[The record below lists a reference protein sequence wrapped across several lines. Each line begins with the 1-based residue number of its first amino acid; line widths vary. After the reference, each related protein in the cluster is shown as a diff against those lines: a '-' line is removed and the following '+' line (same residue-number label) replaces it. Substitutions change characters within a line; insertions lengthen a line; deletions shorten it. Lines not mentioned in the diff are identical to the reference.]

1 MGLLPFLPG
10 DAKALHLLR
19 SRGKVG
25 APCKRVSGRGGAANL
40 LTIRQ
45 LCRNFHEGG
54 RIHRVLDGAD
64 AQIRGGETVA
74 ILGRS
79 GSGKST
85 LLNLISGI
93 DRPDSGSIAVAG
105 REITELAEPARTL
118 FRRERIGFV
127 YQFFNLIPTLDVEE
141 NVRLVLELNGVRGAE
156 ARRRSA
162 AMLEQVG
169 LEDRSRSAVDKLS
182 GGEQQ
187 RVAIARALVH
197 QPSLLLADEP
207 TGNLDDETARQV
219 MPVLLALARSKGA
232 AVLIV
237 THDVGLA
244 RSADRILELRD
255 GRLQPPGS

>member
-1 MGLLPFLPG
+1 VALL
-10 DAKALHLLR
+10 D
-19 SRGKVG
+19 V
-25 APCKRVSGRGGAANL
+25 

-45 LCRNFHEGG
+45 LCRNFREGD
-54 RIHRVLDGAD
+54 RVHRVLDGAD
-64 AQIRGGETVA
+64 ASINGGEAVA

-93 DRPDSGSIAVAG
+93 DRPDSGSIELDG
-105 REITELAEPARTL
+105 HDITRLPEPGRTL
-118 FRRERIGFV
+118 FRRKRIGFV

-162 AMLEQVG
+162 AMLNQVG
-169 LEDRSRSAVDKLS
+169 LADRARSAIDKLS

-197 QPSLLLADEP
+197 EPSLLLADEP
-207 TGNLDDETARQV
+207 TGNLDEQTAQQV
-219 MPVLLALARSKGA
+219 IPILLDMARSRGA
-232 AVLIV
+232 ALLIV
-237 THDVGLA
+237 THDTGLA
-244 RSADRILELRD
+244 RSADRILELRE
-255 GRLQPPGS
+255 GRLQEQAPDA